1 MREDH
6 SQSIHAPGGAADPP
20 GALRGALIQA
30 IDRRRRRRRFRF
42 AVAGVACTAI
52 AAALLGG
59 GLFNSG
65 PSRVLAVD
73 TNDGAWIKV
82 SILDGQAGADQM
94 TNELQDAGIN
104 GEVQLLPATPQF
116 VGHWMGVR
124 EINAPSAQCQSS
136 PPPGLSCANAPLLD
150 AGEADVN
157 GDVLEIRSDVVD
169 KLDGAQLV
177 FYVGRAPQGDEQ
189 PLDAPPAGQ

>member
-1 MREDH
+1 MLPE
-6 SQSIHAPGGAADPP
+6 APPIPRAPCEGADP
-20 GALRGALIQA
+20 GHRSSAEASA
-30 IDRRRRRRRFRF
+30 FCF

-65 PSRVLAVD
+65 PSRDPAVD

-157 GDVLEIRSDVVD
+157 GDGTPDPIGRRGQAGRCTARVLCRS
-169 KLDGAQLV
+169 G
-177 FYVGRAPQGDEQ
+177 
-189 PLDAPPAGQ
+189 PAGRRTATGRPASGPIVTS